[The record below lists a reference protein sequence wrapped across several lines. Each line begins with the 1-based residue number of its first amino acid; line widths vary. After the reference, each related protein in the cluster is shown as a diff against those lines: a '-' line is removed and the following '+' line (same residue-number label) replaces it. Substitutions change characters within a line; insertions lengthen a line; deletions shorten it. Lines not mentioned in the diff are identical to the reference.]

1 MRIHIIGAGIFGL
14 ATALEPR
21 SRNHEVC
28 VFEQDTVGGQ
38 RASSTDLC
46 KVIRRT
52 NYQSPYKVVSVDLV
66 VYLFAAHVF
75 FP

>member
-1 MRIHIIGAGIFGL
+1 MRIHMIGAGIFGL

-52 NYQSPYKVVSVDLV
+52 NYQSPYLELV
-66 VYLFAAHVF
+66 ERAARQWQPWHH
-75 FP
+75 